1 MLASLLVSDHHQYQ
15 KMFLEMLLER
25 ERRLRDQE
33 TKLKEREDRLL
44 ELEETER
51 RYQALE
57 ASGQTAASQSA
68 HEGSRA
74 GEQAAD
80 KTRDAIQS
88 LRAAEEAGGGDS
100 LGQAIR
106 LLEAPC
112 AESAASALMA
122 LADVARSCDE
132 EARGAVKAAQRAVR
146 DVVVARCRSQAE
158 LGDREAFLEAAE
170 RAFGRPLDRDLRAV
184 LLLAFH
190 KVPMDKA
197 SRFLSNGQLE
207 AARRGGRRR
216 RRQRGAATPS
226 ACATSSMSGPRLASP
241 LTVGDAGGDGAHIT
255 GPESVCVV
263 PRWRPPADGA
273 EDRNPV
279 KHERVRQLLTPIEG
293 AIVEQHVGV
302 QRATCWGPYQWV
314 TDLEEA
320 EYHMKKL
327 WFDLSEW
334 PIVGVHVESHD
345 DQVCVVQLASHCRG
359 LVIDALAL
367 QGPAMCRLL
376 QPLLAA
382 DRVCKVL
389 HCHRS
394 DLSWQLYTNFA
405 VEVTPPIFDT
415 SANATEFDG
424 MREGEPPSLEAL
436 CREFLAYDLLRADH
450 SADWSQRPL
459 PEQMLQC
466 AAIDAQ
472 VLPQLQAAIQETT
485 NSRAWGYAWEG
496 LIL

>member
-1 MLASLLVSDHHQYQ
+1 
-15 KMFLEMLLER
+15 MFLEMLLER

-88 LRAAEEAGGGDS
+88 LGAAEEAGGGDS

-122 LADVARSCDE
+122 LADVVRSCDE

-216 RRQRGAATPS
+216 RRQRDAATPS
-226 ACATSSMSGPRLASP
+226 ACATSSMSGPRLVS
-241 LTVGDAGGDGAHIT
+241 HIT
-255 GPESVCVV
+255 GTVGG
-263 PRWRPPADGA
+263 AKDGA

-279 KHERVRQLLTPIEG
+279 KHELVRQLLTPIEG
-293 AIVEQHVGV
+293 AIVEQDVGV

-345 DQVCVVQLASHCRG
+345 DQVCVVQLASQCRG
-359 LVIDALAL
+359 LVIDALAI

-394 DLSWQLYTNFA
+394 DLSWRLYTNFA

-415 SANATEFDG
+415 SANATEFDC

-472 VLPQLQAAIQETT
+472 VLPQLQAAIQETM

>member
-1 MLASLLVSDHHQYQ
+1 MSL
-15 KMFLEMLLER
+15 
-25 ERRLRDQE
+25 
-33 TKLKEREDRLL
+33 DRLG
-44 ELEETER
+44 R
-51 RYQALE
+51 
-57 ASGQTAASQSA
+57 
-68 HEGSRA
+68 SR
-74 GEQAAD
+74 
-80 KTRDAIQS
+80 S
-88 LRAAEEAGGGDS
+88 LKQGGGCVVKD
-100 LGQAIR
+100 LDRVWAALRECGCGWYTEHNTV
-106 LLEAPC
+106 LL
-112 AESAASALMA
+112 
-122 LADVARSCDE
+122 DVASH
-132 EARGAVKAAQRAVR
+132 
-146 DVVVARCRSQAE
+146 S
-158 LGDREAFLEAAE
+158 
-170 RAFGRPLDRDLRAV
+170 
-184 LLLAFH
+184 
-190 KVPMDKA
+190 A
-197 SRFLSNGQLE
+197 SR
-207 AARRGGRRR
+207 
-216 RRQRGAATPS
+216 
-226 ACATSSMSGPRLASP
+226 
-241 LTVGDAGGDGAHIT
+241 
-255 GPESVCVV
+255 PESVCVV

-314 TDLEEA
+314 IDLEEA

-334 PIVGVHVESHD
+334 PVVGLHVESHD
-345 DQVCVVQLASHCRG
+345 DQVCVVQLASQCRG

-450 SADWSQRPL
+450 GADWSQRPL
-459 PEQMLQC
+459 PEEMLQC

-472 VLPQLQAAIQETT
+472 VLPQLQAAIQETMS
-485 NSRAWGYAWEG
+485 SRAWGYAWEG